1 MSFYEIP
8 LYGWGVLLLT
18 ILTLIIAIR
27 ALIATAALRT
37 QLRELKNDFHRY
49 NTSLLALNGA
59 MKVIAEDVITHGRM
73 QSTVKRTLERLTDEH
88 SEMRLREVDAGLYP
102 QAIQLIYEGRRREE
116 VRKLCGLTE
125 SEVDLLFSLHGQGTT
140 DPSMSRFEPYQ

>member
-1 MSFYEIP
+1 MSFDAN
-8 LYGWGVLLLT
+8 VLFEW
-18 ILTLIIAIR
+18 ILFGLAIVAFMLAIIAMMLVSTLSR
-27 ALIATAALRT
+27 

-49 NTSLLALNGA
+49 NTSLLALHGA
-59 MKVIAEDVITHGRM
+59 MKAIAEDVITHGQT

-102 QAIQLIYEGRRREE
+102 QAIQLIYDGRRRED

-125 SEVDLLFSLHGQGTT
+125 VEVDLLFSLHGSG
-140 DPSMSRFEPYQ
+140 S

>member
-8 LYGWGVLLLT
+8 LYEWGVLLLVLL
-18 ILTLIIAIR
+18 ILVVAIR
-27 ALIATAALRT
+27 ALIVTAALRT
-37 QLRELKNDFHRY
+37 QLRELKNEFHRHD
-49 NTSLLALNGA
+49 NSLLALHGA

-140 DPSMSRFEPYQ
+140 DLTASR